1 MKLQNLLIGLGIF
14 SLFTIIIF
22 SAIDTNNSKGIY
34 SENYLNITHDS
45 NTSRAISNI
54 STVGKTTDSDYS
66 SMKDDVRGTNV
77 TNFESG
83 DLTEASFYKSAW
95 RVLKSIPKAY
105 KPIANVLRMSRTQFG
120 IPEEF
125 TTWAM
130 SAIIIIV
137 SLIIIA
143 AFLRNKLQS

>member
-1 MKLQNLLIGLGIF
+1 MKLQNLLIGLGVF
-14 SLFTIIIF
+14 ALFTIIIF

-45 NTSRAISNI
+45 KTNKAIANI
-54 STVGKTTDSDYS
+54 STIGKTTDDDYS
-66 SMKDDVRGTNV
+66 SMKDDVRGTNA
-77 TNFESG
+77 TGFESG
-83 DLTEASFYKSAW
+83 DLTEASFFKSAW

-105 KPIANVLRMSRTQFG
+105 KPISNVLRMSETQFG
-120 IPEEF
+120 IPKEF

-137 SLIIIA
+137 SLMLIT